1 MTDTTTPKRKTKLSL
16 VGMLSRLS
24 LASEDSLNLI
34 VDTVNNPNADPKER
48 LACAKFV
55 LTQHASLLAQQE
67 RERMNAQTVA
77 LNDYRLRVAKRE
89 DDADAGVQQ
98 GRYLGMGEVSLEITS
113 DD

>member
-1 MTDTTTPKRKTKLSL
+1 MTEQPIKRKTKLTL

-34 VDTVNNPNADPKER
+34 VDTMNDPNTELKER

-67 RERMNAQTVA
+67 RERVNVQTVA
-77 LNDYRLRVAKRE
+77 LNEYRLRVAKRE
-89 DDADAGVQQ
+89 DEADSGAAQ
-98 GRYLGMGEVSLEITS
+98 GRYLGMGEVSLEIVS

>member
-1 MTDTTTPKRKTKLSL
+1 MIEQPVKKKSKLTL

-34 VDTVNNPNADPKER
+34 VSTVNNPDADMKER

-67 RERMNAQTVA
+67 RERVNVQTVA
-77 LNDYRLRVAKRE
+77 LNEYRLRVAKRE
-89 DDADAGVQQ
+89 DEADAGVAQ
-98 GRYLGMGEVSLEITS
+98 GRYLGMGEVSMEIIP
-113 DD
+113 DE